1 MVMVALAALIV
12 PLSLGTGAF
21 ASTPA
26 AVQTWTVQVGSESRD
41 QAIQSMAYLPSEVFV
56 NAGDTVNWSA
66 NSAEIHT
73 VTLLAAGQTLESTQ
87 PFNPSDPLQLL
98 PQGGSVYD
106 GTSYFNSGVMSND
119 PDSGF
124 PPVTHYNLSFPTP
137 GDYTYYCLVHGMA
150 MKGVVHV
157 RAAGTPYPFTQAQ
170 YDSQSQQTERALLVK
185 GYLLAAMTIT
195 HASRRVVIAG
205 ADNGTVMVMRF
216 ISPITVVRVGET
228 VRFVNSGMGAPHT
241 VTFGQEGDPFV
252 PIGTPT
258 NYTGG
263 QLNSGIMPPQS
274 SFSVTFN
281 RSGTFKYICA
291 LHDYMGMV
299 GKVIVVG

>member
-1 MVMVALAALIV
+1 MVMVALAALVV

-21 ASTPA
+21 AHNNTA
-26 AVQTWTVQVGSESRD
+26 TQTWTVQVGSESRD
-41 QAIQSMAYLPSEVFV
+41 KAIQSMAYLPSEVFV

-87 PFNPSDPLQLL
+87 PFNPTDLL
-98 PQGGSVYD
+98 ESAPQGGSVYD
-106 GTSYFNSGVMSND
+106 GTSYFNSGIMTND
-119 PDSGF
+119 PASGF
-124 PPVTHYNLSFPTP
+124 PSVTHYSLSFPTP

-170 YDSQSQQTERALLVK
+170 YDRQSQKAERSLVVQ
-185 GYLLAAMTIT
+185 GYLLAARTFT

-216 ISPITVVRVGET
+216 ISPVTVVRVGET
-228 VRFVNSGMGAPHT
+228 VKFVNEGMGAPHT

-281 RSGTFKYICA
+281 RTGTFNYICA
-291 LHDYMGMV
+291 LHDFMGMV

>member
-1 MVMVALAALIV
+1 MVIVALAALVV

-26 AVQTWTVQVGSESRD
+26 GTQTFTVQVGSESRD
-41 QAIQSMAYLPSEVFV
+41 QAIQSMAFLPSEVFV
-56 NAGDTVNWSA
+56 NAGDTVSWAA

-87 PFNPSDPLQLL
+87 PFDPTNPLEAL
-98 PQGGSVYD
+98 PQGGPVYD
-106 GTSYFNSGVMSND
+106 GSSYYNSGVMTNVT
-119 PDSGF
+119 DSGF
-124 PPVTHYNLSFPTP
+124 PAVTHYNLTFPAA

-170 YDSQSQQTERALLVK
+170 YDRQSQATERALLVK
-185 GYLLAAMTIT
+185 GYLLAGKTIT
-195 HASRRVVIAG
+195 QASRRVVIAG

-216 ISPITVVRVGET
+216 VSPITVVRVGET
-228 VRFVNSGMGAPHT
+228 VRFVNNGMGAPHT
-241 VTFGQEGDPFV
+241 VTFGQEGNPFV
-252 PIGTPT
+252 PIGTPA

-281 RSGTFKYICA
+281 RTGTFKYICA